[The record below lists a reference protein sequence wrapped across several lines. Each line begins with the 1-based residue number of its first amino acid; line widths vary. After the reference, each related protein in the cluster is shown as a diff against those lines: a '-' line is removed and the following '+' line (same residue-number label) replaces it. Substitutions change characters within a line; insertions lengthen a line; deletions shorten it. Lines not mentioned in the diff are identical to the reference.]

1 MTPDRGVTSSSPG
14 FGPRHKASVLKAL
27 ALIGVAYGLLLA
39 PYLGR
44 ALLTSGTPLRE
55 KGSRLLWD
63 LRGLGSPPLPPNSVP
78 LPPPT
83 PNTPFEAI
91 PFCVGVWG
99 CGVCVGGVK
108 PVATEVWGCP
118 PSGSRP
124 SPPPPRAYRSR
135 GADDSVTTPPPP
147 PGIH

>member
-14 FGPRHKASVLKAL
+14 LGPRHKASVLKAL

-78 LPPPT
+78 LPPQHPT
-83 PNTPFEAI
+83 PPLKRYLF
-91 PFCVGVWG
+91 VWG

-124 SPPPPRAYRSR
+124 
-135 GADDSVTTPPPP
+135 PPPP
-147 PGIH
+147 PPAPTVAEVLTTR